1 MSSPLAP
8 PTREP
13 VGAATAVALVVAV
26 LTVAGSLSLS
36 LAENKVACPLCFYQ
50 RSFALGIVGLLGV
63 GLLGRAAAAGRL
75 AALAL
80 PLAVAG
86 LGVAAFHVS
95 LEERGIL
102 ECPSGLLGLL
112 TAPKQSAA
120 AFAVLALLLLAEALG
135 GLRRQTVGGLAVV
148 LAVLLGAGMAWAS
161 TVANPKP
168 PDPPTK
174 PYDGPPMTCRRPYTG
189 ATP

>member
-1 MSSPLAP
+1 MSSPRVP
-8 PTREP
+8 PDRP
-13 VGAATAVALVVAV
+13 PLPIASALALVVAA
-26 LTVAGSLSLS
+26 LTVAGSLFLS
-36 LAENKVACPLCFYQ
+36 VGEGKVACPLCFYQ
-50 RSFALGIVGLLGV
+50 RSFALGLVGLLGV
-63 GLLGRAAAAGRL
+63 GLLGQAAAAGRL

-80 PLAVAG
+80 PLAVGG
-86 LGVAAFHVS
+86 LGVAGFHVS

-102 ECPSGLLGLL
+102 ECPAGLFDLL

-120 AFAVLALLLLAEALG
+120 AFAVLTLLLLAEALG

-148 LAVLLGAGMAWAS
+148 LAAFLGGGIAWAS

-168 PDPPTK
+168 PDAPTK